1 MFFNFINV
9 THIEPPTVGTETG
22 FGLEAE
28 SVSFNFLI
36 LILTNF
42 VREIHLSSRNS
53 LSSFVRRIVVVW
65 QLM

>member
-1 MFFNFINV
+1 MFFNCINV
-9 THIEPPTVGTETG
+9 THTEAPTVGIETG

-28 SVSFNFLI
+28 SVSFIFLI

-53 LSSFVRRIVVVW
+53 LSSFVRRIVVV
-65 QLM
+65 